1 MLTRVGEARTGTVCF
16 SIRCDENVALG
27 YDLQLVRVN

>member
-1 MLTRVGEARTGTVCF
+1 MLTRVGEAHTGTVCF

-27 YDLQLVRVN
+27 YDSR

>member
-1 MLTRVGEARTGTVCF
+1 MPARVGEAHTGIVCC

-27 YDLQLVRVN
+27 YDSGK